1 MTPHAHSVR
10 PNPELPR
17 PGRSPETGTG
27 TVRDEGTL
35 PPDPLEHPDADRA
48 ADAAA
53 VENLL
58 RCWLRETD
66 PDGVSTGVPNGDD
79 GDDGEDTAVLTL
91 PLPATGTR
99 LRVPLTHRSPTGHH
113 RFGTPVLEGVPEAVA
128 APDAVTLAALLAREA
143 VHRATGRTTGQ
154 ADGRVPGPAA
164 ATELVGRVADS
175 ARRVA
180 AHLTDRRAEP
190 APPPGTPPFLD
201 AEQALVLGH
210 PLHPTPKSRE
220 GLTGHEAVAC
230 SPESRGSFPL
240 HWFAVDP
247 KVLASGSSLEEN
259 GRTVPA
265 EEVVRSL
272 AGPLPDAPAGT
283 IPLPLHPWQAR
294 DLPSRPA
301 TAALMEAGL
310 LHDLGP
316 HGAPWFPTS
325 SVRTVFRADAPV
337 MLKLSLGLRITNSRR
352 ENLRKEM
359 LRGREVHRLLEAGAG
374 ARWRAATTE
383 GTGFDV
389 LRDPAWLGVDTPDGT
404 PVTGLDTALRL
415 NPFGAGQDVACL
427 AGLLAPRPWPGRPA
441 GELRS
446 RLGVILEEAAART
459 GRSIPDTAAE
469 WLRRHLRTV
478 VAPVLWLDAVVGVA
492 LEAHQQNTLVRL
504 DSEGFPD
511 GGWYRDNQGYYFR
524 ESRREELDRLLPGIG
539 VESDT
544 FVTDAV
550 TDERFSYYLGIN
562 HILGLVGAMGS
573 QRLLDEDRA
582 LRLVADFLRTRAR
595 PEGDRPA
602 STTARRLLELDPL
615 PCKANLLTRVHD
627 MDELEGPVDGQSVYV
642 PWRNPLV
649 GAGRGER
656 P

>member
-1 MTPHAHSVR
+1 MTPHPHSVR

-27 TVRDEGTL
+27 TARGGGPV

-58 RCWLRETD
+58 RCWLRETL
-66 PDGVSTGVPNGDD
+66 PDGVPGDGTDD
-79 GDDGEDTAVLTL
+79 GGEGATEVTL
-91 PLPATGTR
+91 PLPATGAR
-99 LRVPLTHRSPTGHH
+99 LRVPITHRSPTGHH
-113 RFGTPVLEGVPEAVA
+113 RFGVPVLEDVPGTVA

-143 VHRATGRTTGQ
+143 AHRAAGD

-180 AHLTDRRAEP
+180 AHLAARRAAP

-210 PLHPTPKSRE
+210 PLHPTPKSRD

-230 SPESRGSFPL
+230 SPETRGSFPL

-247 KVLASGSSLEEN
+247 KVFVSGSSLEED
-259 GRTVPA
+259 GRTVPV
-265 EEVVRSL
+265 EEIARRL
-272 AGPLPDAPAGT
+272 AGTLPDAPPGT

-294 DLPSRPA
+294 DLPHRPEP
-301 TAALMEAGL
+301 AALMEAGL

-359 LRGREVHRLLEAGAG
+359 VRGREVHRLLEAGAG

-383 GTGFDV
+383 GSGFDV
-389 LRDPAWLGVDTPDGT
+389 LRDPAWVGVNTPDGT
-404 PVTGLDTALRL
+404 PVPGLDTALRL
-415 NPFGAGQDVACL
+415 NPFGSGEDVACL
-427 AGLLAPRPWPGRPA
+427 AGLLAPRPWPGRPV

-446 RLGVILEEAAART
+446 RLGVILGEVAART
-459 GRSIPDTAAE
+459 GRPITEPAAD
-469 WLRRHLRTV
+469 WLLRHLRTV

-504 DSEGFPD
+504 DAEGFPD

-524 ESRREELDRLLPGIG
+524 ESRREELDRLMPGIG

-562 HILGLVGAMGS
+562 HVLGLVGAMGS
-573 QRLLDEDRA
+573 QRLLDEERA
-582 LRLVADFLRTRAR
+582 LRLVADFLRGWAR

-649 GAGRGER
+649 GVGSGER